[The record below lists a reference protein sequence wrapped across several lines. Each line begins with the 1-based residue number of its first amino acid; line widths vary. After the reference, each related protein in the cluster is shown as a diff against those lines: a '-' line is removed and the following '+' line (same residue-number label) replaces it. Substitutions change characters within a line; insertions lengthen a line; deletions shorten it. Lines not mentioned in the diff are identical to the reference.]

1 MKKIKLE
8 CFTSDAGIYEFFPI
22 SPAKKFIPE
31 WFRCIPP
38 TVKKI
43 DNVGLESDMS
53 TIKRCEGFNNLY
65 SRGWVIPMWSDLII
79 ETDEEGRYKYH
90 YSGAF
95 DSISLPN
102 PVTHH
107 YSSQLGNN
115 FPDHIHIKLL
125 VPWFIREKT
134 GVDFYYSE
142 NTWGI
147 KHLFDNITIPPGV
160 LNFKN
165 QNGAHINLFLKKENS
180 RFIIEHN
187 TPLVH
192 CIPLSDSKLEIK
204 NYLVSDQEF
213 KHLSHI
219 ASYRFSFTGT
229 YKKKFKLMHRN
240 T

>member
-1 MKKIKLE
+1 MKIIKLE
-8 CFTSDAGIYEFFPI
+8 CFTSYAGIHKYFPI
-22 SPAKKFIPE
+22 SPANKFIPD
-31 WFRCIPP
+31 WFRSIPP
-38 TVKKI
+38 KVKKVE
-43 DNVGLESDMS
+43 NFGLESDMS

-65 SRGWVIPMWSDLII
+65 SRGLVIPMWSDLLI
-79 ETDEEGRYKYH
+79 ETDENGGYKYQ

-95 DSISLPN
+95 DSIASAQ

-107 YSSQLGNN
+107 SSSQLGNN
-115 FPDHIHIKLL
+115 FPDHIHVKLL

-165 QNGAHINLFLKKENS
+165 QHGAHINLFLKNENS
-180 RFIIEHN
+180 KLIIKYN

-192 CIPLSDSKLEIK
+192 CIPLSDAKLEIK
-204 NYLVSDQEF
+204 NYLVSGQEF

-219 ASYRFSFTGT
+219 ASYRFSFTST
-229 YKKKFKLMHRN
+229 YKKKLKLLQGK
-240 T
+240 